1 MFSNVAYIFFF
12 SETPILIVESVYV
25 QCLSLSF
32 KSFLNSVFFPFWFL
46 SSLLFNFQ
54 FNISF
59 YLIILWGHYIVFLFA
74 FLPLLVVSSLL
85 KCFLKK
91 IISVSFVSLSLH
103 LWGVFFFF
111 SDSDVVLSYLV
122 SLLISID
129 SFWSILVWYMGMY
142 FWHAFIIGSVF
153 LLILFLIIKYRIW
166 PQSLPL

>member
-103 LWGVFFFF
+103 LWGFFFF
-111 SDSDVVLSYLV
+111 F
-122 SLLISID
+122 LILMLFFHILYHFLYRLTHFEV
-129 SFWSILVWYMGMY
+129 FWSDTWACISGMLSSLV
-142 FWHAFIIGSVF
+142 VF
-153 LLILFLIIKYRIW
+153 SSSFSFL
-166 PQSLPL
+166 

>member
-103 LWGVFFFF
+103 LWGFFFF
-111 SDSDVVLSYLV
+111 WFWCCSFISCITSYIDW
-122 SLLISID
+122 LILKHFGLIH
-129 SFWSILVWYMGMY
+129 G
-142 FWHAFIIGSVF
+142 HVF
-153 LLILFLIIKYRIW
+153 LARFHPW
-166 PQSLPL
+166 